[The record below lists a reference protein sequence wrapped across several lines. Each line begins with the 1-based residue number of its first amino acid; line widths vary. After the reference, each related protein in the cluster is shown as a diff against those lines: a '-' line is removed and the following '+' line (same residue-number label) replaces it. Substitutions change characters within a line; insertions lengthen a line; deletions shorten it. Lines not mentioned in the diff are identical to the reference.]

1 MHRLFSILL
10 IILIF
15 FLGELPTFG
24 HFFKKDKG
32 SLLQVGDTL
41 PVFTL
46 HLNEVDSKFSF
57 PITQQE
63 RPIVIVFFN
72 TNCRDCQRE
81 LPELE
86 KFYIDNK
93 KEIKM
98 ICISR
103 DLKGSFQTIDEVQNY
118 WEKNQLTMPYFILS
132 DRYVYN
138 MFAQFGI
145 PRIYVTDEEKIVRK
159 IFVGKVSYKR
169 LDRALKHIRK
179 TT

>member
-1 MHRLFSILL
+1 
-10 IILIF
+10 
-15 FLGELPTFG
+15 
-24 HFFKKDKG
+24 
-32 SLLQVGDTL
+32 
-41 PVFTL
+41 
-46 HLNEVDSKFSF
+46 
-57 PITQQE
+57 
-63 RPIVIVFFN
+63 
-72 TNCRDCQRE
+72 
-81 LPELE
+81 
-86 KFYIDNK
+86 
-93 KEIKM
+93 M

-145 PRIYVTDEEKIVRK
+145 PRIYVADEEKIVRK